1 MLLNRAFRIF
11 VQFLLLIAGTLL
23 ADGYKNRLYFYW
35 LSALIILFF
44 ILELYI
50 SKNEKI
56 NFELQEANHKIS
68 TLTILKSHNT
78 NTLQISLFPKSVI
91 YANKESE
98 IDLYV
103 TSSIPIDNVPQ
114 VKLLTNEEFEIKI
127 SNQIQHGKRFADNYE
142 YILTNP
148 LVDFKNNRYI
158 HYRFYIVA
166 KKHGSYELTV
176 QVSDGKFEG
185 KLVSTITAQKS

>member
-78 NTLQISLFPKSVI
+78 NTLQISLFPKRLICKV
-91 YANKESE
+91 
-98 IDLYV
+98 
-103 TSSIPIDNVPQ
+103 
-114 VKLLTNEEFEIKI
+114 
-127 SNQIQHGKRFADNYE
+127 
-142 YILTNP
+142 
-148 LVDFKNNRYI
+148 LV
-158 HYRFYIVA
+158 
-166 KKHGSYELTV
+166 LW
-176 QVSDGKFEG
+176 
-185 KLVSTITAQKS
+185 L